1 MRLLPMPVLTV
12 TALTIAGLILLS
24 LLAVDAIGHNAFPWK
39 IAAVVGV
46 ATAVNIVA
54 VLWWLFRKS
63 RP

>member
-1 MRLLPMPVLTV
+1 MPVMTV
-12 TALTIAGLILLS
+12 AALTIAGLILLS
-24 LLAVDAIGHNAFPWK
+24 LLAIDAIGQKAFPWT
-39 IAAVVGV
+39 IAAVVGA